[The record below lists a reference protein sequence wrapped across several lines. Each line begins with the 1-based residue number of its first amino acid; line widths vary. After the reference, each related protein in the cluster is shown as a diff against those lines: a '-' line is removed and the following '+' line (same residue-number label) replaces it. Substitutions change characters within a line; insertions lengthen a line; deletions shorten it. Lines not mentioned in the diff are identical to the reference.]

1 MYKRIFFACLLTANA
16 AVAQEVAITG
26 KDFLSGAGDAK
37 LAEIGREAAAQGKVV
52 VITAPK
58 YWLNQA
64 AAKVHAGTAA
74 AHVST
79 SEGFFENVVV
89 RIEDAKPAKPVEA
102 PKPKPEAAPKA
113 EAPPPPAPKPEPP
126 KPKAVPVPEPA
137 PAIMTPPPPPPEPVK
152 AAPVV
157 APAPVAAAPVAPPP
171 PAKPPVDPSI
181 AIKQRFEQ
189 NLNSGKPADG
199 DIQVSQLEKDD
210 QLFVDG
216 NVRAVVRRLGAHT
229 QLFWLQGDLNLERA
243 ELIPNGANRYRIAE
257 PVLNISNPSLRG
269 DTHAGT
275 QHFVGSVPAANS
287 PVRTTLQKQ
296 YSEGKD
302 VDGTTSAADLR
313 QGDTIYTGNGA
324 AIVVRRVGTG
334 YARSWLIGEIDLHQ
348 TGLKQQGNMY
358 RVLTD
363 TIK

>member
-1 MYKRIFFACLLTANA
+1 MMMYKRIFLACLLMANVA
-16 AVAQEVAITG
+16 AAQEVAITG

-37 LAEIGREAAAQGKVV
+37 LAQMGRDAAAQGKVV

-64 AAKVHAGTAA
+64 AAKVRSGTAG

-89 RIEDAKPAKPVEA
+89 RIEDPKPAKPVEA
-102 PKPKPEAAPKA
+102 PKPKAEAAPKA
-113 EAPPPPAPKPEPP
+113 EAPVAKPEP
-126 KPKAVPVPEPA
+126 KPKAPPAPEPVVVA
-137 PAIMTPPPPPPEPVK
+137 PPPPAPEPVK

-157 APAPVAAAPVAPPP
+157 APTPVAAAPA
-171 PAKPPVDPSI
+171 AKAPPVDPSI

-199 DIQVSQLEKDD
+199 EIQVSQLERDD

-229 QLFWLQGDLNLERA
+229 QLFWLQGELNLERT
-243 ELIPNGANRYRIAE
+243 ELTPNGANRYRVAE
-257 PVLNISNPSLRG
+257 PVLNVTNPSLRG
-269 DTHAGT
+269 DARSNS

-287 PVRTTLQKQ
+287 PVRAALQKQ

-302 VDGTTSAADLR
+302 VEESIGANDLR

-324 AIVVRRVGTG
+324 AIVVRRAASG
-334 YARSWLIGEIDLHQ
+334 YARFWLTGEIDLHQ
-348 TGLKQQGNMY
+348 TGLKQQGNLY